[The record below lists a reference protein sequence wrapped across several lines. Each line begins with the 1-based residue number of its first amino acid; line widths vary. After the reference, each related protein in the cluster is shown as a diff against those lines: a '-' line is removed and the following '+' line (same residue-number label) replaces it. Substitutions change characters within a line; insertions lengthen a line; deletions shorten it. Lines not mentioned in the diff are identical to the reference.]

1 MKRRIFCCLTAALA
15 ISLAA
20 CGSGNGS
27 SVGTDETDMEAPAT
41 KPSEDM
47 ELDPEFSVDTEESED
62 SGNSEDL
69 RNLKDSKDLAGSEDM
84 ESSEDPEDLESS
96 EDPEEDGNAD
106 ASVTVDG
113 QLLTTPYFTVK
124 LPEDWK
130 DLVSWSA
137 YQHTYE
143 NEQYYSLGFAA
154 KECAEAGEGGNLCSV
169 QVSTV
174 PPQFIRYVG
183 GEFVCGLKKTGEKKV
198 SAYIGVSYPTDVQFG
213 EKTKDL
219 YDKLYAEAQKIK
231 DSIAPASGYEKVEM
245 TYAEAL
251 ADVKTTDTG
260 VILDAAM
267 HTFTMQTMG
276 GDIITFGV
284 DDLSAASKDE
294 ILLGHCYEIT
304 YTGLIENDGDT
315 SGASL
320 VSLKNIDDIVAEKNF
335 DAMYTASQVVLA
347 FHMKS
352 PDYLA
357 GLCRFPMTLDGKKI
371 SSQEELASMD
381 FDDAFTA
388 DLQRNIRYCDLVDA
402 EISGDRFSIS
412 LIGQAP
418 EVVIEKNKDA
428 DTWSVTAINNQ

>member
-1 MKRRIFCCLTAALA
+1 MQKMKRRIFCCLTAALA

-27 SVGTDETDMEAPAT
+27 SAVTDEADMDAPAT

-47 ELDPEFSVDTEESED
+47 ELDSGFSVDTEESED
-62 SGNSEDL
+62 PGNSEDS
-69 RNLKDSKDLAGSEDM
+69 KDS
-84 ESSEDPEDLESS
+84 EDLESS
-96 EDPEEDGNAD
+96 ETLEEDENAD

-143 NEQYYSLGFAA
+143 NEQDYSLGFAA
-154 KECAEAGEGGNLCSV
+154 KECAEAGEGGNLCSI
-169 QVSTV
+169 QVSTA

-183 GEFVCGLKKTGEKKV
+183 GEFVCGLKKTGEQKV

-251 ADVKTTDTG
+251 ADVETTDTG

-284 DDLSAASKDE
+284 DDMSAVSKDE

-320 VSLKNIDDIVAEKNF
+320 VSLKNIDDTVAEKNF
-335 DAMYTASQVVLA
+335 DAMYTASR
-347 FHMKS
+347 
-352 PDYLA
+352 
-357 GLCRFPMTLDGKKI
+357 LCWPFI
-371 SSQEELASMD
+371 
-381 FDDAFTA
+381 
-388 DLQRNIRYCDLVDA
+388 
-402 EISGDRFSIS
+402 
-412 LIGQAP
+412 
-418 EVVIEKNKDA
+418 
-428 DTWSVTAINNQ
+428 

>member
-27 SVGTDETDMEAPAT
+27 SAGTDEADMDAPAT

-47 ELDPEFSVDTEESED
+47 ELDSGFSVDMEESED
-62 SGNSEDL
+62 PGNSEESEDPGNSEDS
-69 RNLKDSKDLAGSEDM
+69 KDS
-84 ESSEDPEDLESS
+84 EDLESS
-96 EDPEEDGNAD
+96 ETLEEDGNAD
-106 ASVTVDG
+106 ASVTVEG
-113 QLLTTPYFTVK
+113 QLLTTPYFTVE

-143 NEQYYSLGFAA
+143 NEQDYSLGFAA
-154 KECAEAGEGGNLCSV
+154 KECAEAGEGGNLCSI
-169 QVSTV
+169 QVSTA

-183 GEFVCGLKKTGEKKV
+183 GEFVCGLKKTGEQKV

-251 ADVKTTDTG
+251 ADVETTDTG

-284 DDLSAASKDE
+284 DDMSAASKDE

-320 VSLKNIDDIVAEKNF
+320 VSLKNIDNTVAEKNF

-352 PDYLA
+352 SDYLA

>member
-27 SVGTDETDMEAPAT
+27 SAVTDEADMDAPAT
-41 KPSEDM
+41 KLSEDM
-47 ELDPEFSVDTEESED
+47 ELDSGFSVDTEESED
-62 SGNSEDL
+62 HGNSENSKDL
-69 RNLKDSKDLAGSEDM
+69 EDSKDS
-84 ESSEDPEDLESS
+84 EDLESS
-96 EDPEEDGNAD
+96 ETPEEDENAD

-137 YQHTYE
+137 YQHTDE
-143 NEQYYSLGFAA
+143 SEQYYSLGFAA
-154 KECAEAGEGGNLCSV
+154 KECAEAGEGGNLCSI
-169 QVSTV
+169 QVSSA

-183 GEFVCGLKKTGEKKV
+183 GEFVCGLKKTGEQKV

-251 ADVKTTDTG
+251 ADVETTDTG

-284 DDLSAASKDE
+284 DDMSAASKDE

-320 VSLKNIDDIVAEKNF
+320 VSLKNIDDTVAEKNF

-352 PDYLA
+352 SDYLA

>member
-27 SVGTDETDMEAPAT
+27 SAGTDEADMDAPAT

-47 ELDPEFSVDTEESED
+47 ELDSGFSVDTEESED
-62 SGNSEDL
+62 PGNSEESEDPGNSEDS
-69 RNLKDSKDLAGSEDM
+69 KDS
-84 ESSEDPEDLESS
+84 EDLESS
-96 EDPEEDGNAD
+96 ETLEEDGNAD
-106 ASVTVDG
+106 ASVTVEG
-113 QLLTTPYFTVK
+113 QLLTTPYFTVE

-143 NEQYYSLGFAA
+143 NEQDYSLGFAA
-154 KECAEAGEGGNLCSV
+154 KECAEAGEGGNICSI
-169 QVSTV
+169 QVSTA

-183 GEFVCGLKKTGEKKV
+183 GEFVCGLKKTGEQKV

-251 ADVKTTDTG
+251 SDVETTDTG

-284 DDLSAASKDE
+284 DDMSAASKDE

-320 VSLKNIDDIVAEKNF
+320 VSLKNIDNTVAEKNF
-335 DAMYTASQVVLA
+335 DAMYAASQVVLA

-352 PDYLA
+352 SDYLA

>member
-27 SVGTDETDMEAPAT
+27 SAVTDEADMDAPAT

-47 ELDPEFSVDTEESED
+47 ELDSGFSVDTEESED
-62 SGNSEDL
+62 PGNSEDSKDL
-69 RNLKDSKDLAGSEDM
+69 EDSKDSKDS
-84 ESSEDPEDLESS
+84 EDLESS
-96 EDPEEDGNAD
+96 ETPEGDENAD

-113 QLLTTPYFTVK
+113 QLLTTPYFTVE

-137 YQHTYE
+137 YQHTDE
-143 NEQYYSLGFAA
+143 NEQDYSLGFAA
-154 KECAEAGEGGNLCSV
+154 KECAEAGEGGNLCSI
-169 QVSTV
+169 QVSTA

-183 GEFVCGLKKTGEKKV
+183 GEFVCGLKKTGEQKV

-251 ADVKTTDTG
+251 ADVETTDTG

-284 DDLSAASKDE
+284 DDMSAASKDE

-320 VSLKNIDDIVAEKNF
+320 VSLKNIDDTVAEKNF
-335 DAMYTASQVVLA
+335 DAMYMASQVVLA

-352 PDYLA
+352 SDYLA

>member
-27 SVGTDETDMEAPAT
+27 SAVTDEADMDAPAT

-47 ELDPEFSVDTEESED
+47 ELDSGFSVDMEESED
-62 SGNSEDL
+62 PGNSEESEDPGNSEDS
-69 RNLKDSKDLAGSEDM
+69 KDS
-84 ESSEDPEDLESS
+84 EDLESS
-96 EDPEEDGNAD
+96 ETLEEDGNAD
-106 ASVTVDG
+106 ASVTVEG
-113 QLLTTPYFTVK
+113 QLLTTPYFTVE

-143 NEQYYSLGFAA
+143 NEQDYSLGFAA
-154 KECAEAGEGGNLCSV
+154 KECAEAGEGGNLCSI
-169 QVSTV
+169 QVSTA

-183 GEFVCGLKKTGEKKV
+183 GEFVCGLKKTGEQKV

-251 ADVKTTDTG
+251 ADVETTDTG

-284 DDLSAASKDE
+284 DDMSAASKDE

-320 VSLKNIDDIVAEKNF
+320 VSLKNIDNTVAEKNF

-352 PDYLA
+352 SDYLA

>member
-27 SVGTDETDMEAPAT
+27 SAGTDEADMDAPAT

-47 ELDPEFSVDTEESED
+47 ELDSGFSVDTEESED
-62 SGNSEDL
+62 PGNSEESEDPGNSEDS
-69 RNLKDSKDLAGSEDM
+69 KDS
-84 ESSEDPEDLESS
+84 EDLESS
-96 EDPEEDGNAD
+96 ETLEEDGNAD
-106 ASVTVDG
+106 ASVTVEG
-113 QLLTTPYFTVK
+113 QLLTTPYFTVE

-143 NEQYYSLGFAA
+143 NEQDYSLGFAA
-154 KECAEAGEGGNLCSV
+154 KECAEAGEGGNLCAI

-183 GEFVCGLKKTGEKKV
+183 GEFVCGLKKTGEQKV

-251 ADVKTTDTG
+251 ADVETTDTG

-284 DDLSAASKDE
+284 DDMSAASKDE

-320 VSLKNIDDIVAEKNF
+320 VSLKNIDNTVAEKNF

-352 PDYLA
+352 SDYLA

>member
-1 MKRRIFCCLTAALA
+1 
-15 ISLAA
+15 
-20 CGSGNGS
+20 
-27 SVGTDETDMEAPAT
+27 
-41 KPSEDM
+41 
-47 ELDPEFSVDTEESED
+47 
-62 SGNSEDL
+62 
-69 RNLKDSKDLAGSEDM
+69 M
-84 ESSEDPEDLESS
+84 ESSETL
-96 EDPEEDGNAD
+96 EEDGNAD
-106 ASVTVDG
+106 ASVTVEG
-113 QLLTTPYFTVK
+113 QLLTTPYFTVE

-137 YQHTYE
+137 YQHTDE
-143 NEQYYSLGFAA
+143 SEQYYSLGFAA
-154 KECAEAGEGGNLCSV
+154 KECAEAGEGGSLCSI
-169 QVSTV
+169 QVSTA

-183 GEFVCGLKKTGEKKV
+183 GEFVCGLKKTGEQKV

-251 ADVKTTDTG
+251 SDVETTDTG

-276 GDIITFGV
+276 GDIITFDV
-284 DDLSAASKDE
+284 DDMSAASKDE

-320 VSLKNIDDIVAEKNF
+320 VSLKNIDDTVAEKNF

-352 PDYLA
+352 SDYLA

>member
-27 SVGTDETDMEAPAT
+27 SAGTDEADMDAPAT

-47 ELDPEFSVDTEESED
+47 ELDSGFSVDMEESED
-62 SGNSEDL
+62 PGNSEESEDPGNSEDS
-69 RNLKDSKDLAGSEDM
+69 KDS
-84 ESSEDPEDLESS
+84 EDLESS
-96 EDPEEDGNAD
+96 ETLEEDGNAD
-106 ASVTVDG
+106 ASVTVEG
-113 QLLTTPYFTVK
+113 QLLTTPYFTVE

-143 NEQYYSLGFAA
+143 NEQDYSLGFAS
-154 KECAEAGEGGNLCSV
+154 KECAEAGEGGNLCAI
-169 QVSTV
+169 QVSTA

-183 GEFVCGLKKTGEKKV
+183 GEFVCGLKKTGEQKV

-251 ADVKTTDTG
+251 ADVETTDTG

-284 DDLSAASKDE
+284 DDMSAASKDE

-320 VSLKNIDDIVAEKNF
+320 VSLKNIDNTVAEKNF

-352 PDYLA
+352 SDYLA

>member
-27 SVGTDETDMEAPAT
+27 SAVTDEADMDAPAT
-41 KPSEDM
+41 KLSEDM
-47 ELDPEFSVDTEESED
+47 ELDSGFSVDTEESED
-62 SGNSEDL
+62 PGNSEDSKDL
-69 RNLKDSKDLAGSEDM
+69 EDSKDS
-84 ESSEDPEDLESS
+84 EDLESS
-96 EDPEEDGNAD
+96 ETPEEDGNAD

-154 KECAEAGEGGNLCSV
+154 KECAEAGEGGNLCSI
-169 QVSTV
+169 QVSSA

-183 GEFVCGLKKTGEKKV
+183 GEFVCGLKKTGEQKV

-251 ADVKTTDTG
+251 ADVETTDTG

-267 HTFTMQTMG
+267 HTFTLQTMG

-284 DDLSAASKDE
+284 DDMSAASKDE

-320 VSLKNIDDIVAEKNF
+320 VSLKNIDDTVAEKNF

-352 PDYLA
+352 SDYLA

>member
-27 SVGTDETDMEAPAT
+27 SAVTDEADMDAPAT
-41 KPSEDM
+41 KLSEDM
-47 ELDPEFSVDTEESED
+47 ELDSGFSVDTEESED
-62 SGNSEDL
+62 PGNSEDSKDL
-69 RNLKDSKDLAGSEDM
+69 EDSKDS
-84 ESSEDPEDLESS
+84 EDLESS
-96 EDPEEDGNAD
+96 ETPEEDENAD

-130 DLVSWSA
+130 NLVSWSA
-137 YQHTYE
+137 YQHTDE
-143 NEQYYSLGFAA
+143 SEQYYSLGFAA
-154 KECAEAGEGGNLCSV
+154 KECAEAGEGGNLCSI
-169 QVSTV
+169 QVSTA

-183 GEFVCGLKKTGEKKV
+183 GEFVCGLKKTGEQKV

-251 ADVKTTDTG
+251 ADVETTDTG

-267 HTFTMQTMG
+267 HTFTMQTMS

-284 DDLSAASKDE
+284 DDMSAASKDE

-320 VSLKNIDDIVAEKNF
+320 VSLKNIDDTVAEKNF

-352 PDYLA
+352 SDYLA

-428 DTWSVTAINNQ
+428 DTWSVTAINNK

>member
-27 SVGTDETDMEAPAT
+27 SAVTDEADMDAPAT

-47 ELDPEFSVDTEESED
+47 ELDSGFSVDTEESED
-62 SGNSEDL
+62 PGNSEDSK
-69 RNLKDSKDLAGSEDM
+69 NLEDSKDSKDS
-84 ESSEDPEDLESS
+84 EDLESS
-96 EDPEEDGNAD
+96 ETPEEDENAD

-143 NEQYYSLGFAA
+143 NEQDYSLGFAA
-154 KECAEAGEGGNLCSV
+154 KECAEAGEGGNLCSI
-169 QVSTV
+169 QVSTA

-183 GEFVCGLKKTGEKKV
+183 GEFVCGLKKTGEQKV

-219 YDKLYAEAQKIK
+219 YDKLYAEAQKIR

-251 ADVKTTDTG
+251 ADVETTDTG

-284 DDLSAASKDE
+284 DDMSAVSKDE

-320 VSLKNIDDIVAEKNF
+320 VSLKNIDNTVAEKNF

-352 PDYLA
+352 SDYLA

-381 FDDAFTA
+381 FDGAFTA

>member
-27 SVGTDETDMEAPAT
+27 SAGTDEADMDAPAT

-47 ELDPEFSVDTEESED
+47 ELDSGFSVDTEESED
-62 SGNSEDL
+62 PGNSEESEDPGNSEDS
-69 RNLKDSKDLAGSEDM
+69 KDSEDL
-84 ESSEDPEDLESS
+84 EDLESS
-96 EDPEEDGNAD
+96 ETPEGDENAD

-143 NEQYYSLGFAA
+143 NEQDYSLGFAA
-154 KECAEAGEGGNLCSV
+154 KECAEAGEGGNLCSI
-169 QVSTV
+169 QVSSA

-183 GEFVCGLKKTGEKKV
+183 GEFVCGLKKTGEQKV

-251 ADVKTTDTG
+251 ADVETTDTG

-284 DDLSAASKDE
+284 DDMSAASTDE

-320 VSLKNIDDIVAEKNF
+320 VSLKNIDDTVAEKNF

-352 PDYLA
+352 SDYLA

>member
-27 SVGTDETDMEAPAT
+27 SAVTDEADMDAPAT

-47 ELDPEFSVDTEESED
+47 ELDSGFSVDTEELED
-62 SGNSEDL
+62 PGNSEDSKEL
-69 RNLKDSKDLAGSEDM
+69 EDSKDS
-84 ESSEDPEDLESS
+84 EDLESS
-96 EDPEEDGNAD
+96 ETPEEDENAD

-113 QLLTTPYFTVK
+113 QLLTTPYFTMK

-143 NEQYYSLGFAA
+143 NEQDYSLGFAA
-154 KECAEAGEGGNLCSV
+154 KECAEAGEGGNLCSI
-169 QVSTV
+169 QVSSA

-183 GEFVCGLKKTGEKKV
+183 GEFVCGLKKTGEQKV

-251 ADVKTTDTG
+251 ADVETTDTG

-276 GDIITFGV
+276 GDIIIFGV
-284 DDLSAASKDE
+284 DDMSAASKDE

-320 VSLKNIDDIVAEKNF
+320 VSLKNIDDTVAEKNF

-347 FHMKS
+347 FHMKDS
-352 PDYLA
+352 DYLT

-371 SSQEELASMD
+371 SSKEELTSMD
-381 FDDAFTA
+381 FDDVFTA

-418 EVVIEKNKDA
+418 EVVIEKNKEA

>member
-27 SVGTDETDMEAPAT
+27 SVVTDEADMDAPAT

-47 ELDPEFSVDTEESED
+47 ELDSGFSVDTEESED
-62 SGNSEDL
+62 PGNSEESEDPGNSEDS
-69 RNLKDSKDLAGSEDM
+69 KDSEDL
-84 ESSEDPEDLESS
+84 EDLESS
-96 EDPEEDGNAD
+96 ETPEEDGNAD

-137 YQHTYE
+137 YQHTDE
-143 NEQYYSLGFAA
+143 SEQYYSLGFAV
-154 KECAEAGEGGNLCSV
+154 KECAEAGEGGNLCSI
-169 QVSTV
+169 QVSTA

-183 GEFVCGLKKTGEKKV
+183 GEFVCALKKTGEQKV

-231 DSIAPASGYEKVEM
+231 DSIAPAPGYEKVEM

-251 ADVKTTDTG
+251 SDVETTDTG

-284 DDLSAASKDE
+284 DDMSAASKDE

-320 VSLKNIDDIVAEKNF
+320 VSLKNIDNTVAEKNF

-352 PDYLA
+352 SDYLA

>member
-27 SVGTDETDMEAPAT
+27 SAGTDEADMDAPAT

-47 ELDPEFSVDTEESED
+47 ELDSGFSVDTEESED
-62 SGNSEDL
+62 PGNSED
-69 RNLKDSKDLAGSEDM
+69 SKDLEDLKDLEDSEDL
-84 ESSEDPEDLESS
+84 EDLESS
-96 EDPEEDGNAD
+96 ETPEGDENAD

-137 YQHTYE
+137 YQHTDE
-143 NEQYYSLGFAA
+143 SEQDYSLGFAA
-154 KECAEAGEGGNLCSV
+154 KECAEAGEGGNLCSI
-169 QVSTV
+169 QVSTA

-183 GEFVCGLKKTGEKKV
+183 GEFVCGLKKTGEQKV

-251 ADVKTTDTG
+251 ADVETTDTG

-267 HTFTMQTMG
+267 HTFTMQTMS

-284 DDLSAASKDE
+284 DDMSSVSKDE

-320 VSLKNIDDIVAEKNF
+320 VSLKNIDDTVAEKNF

-352 PDYLA
+352 SDYLA
-357 GLCRFPMTLDGKKI
+357 GLCRFPMALDGKKI

>member
-1 MKRRIFCCLTAALA
+1 M
-15 ISLAA
+15 
-20 CGSGNGS
+20 
-27 SVGTDETDMEAPAT
+27 
-41 KPSEDM
+41 
-47 ELDPEFSVDTEESED
+47 
-62 SGNSEDL
+62 
-69 RNLKDSKDLAGSEDM
+69 
-84 ESSEDPEDLESS
+84 
-96 EDPEEDGNAD
+96 
-106 ASVTVDG
+106 
-113 QLLTTPYFTVK
+113 
-124 LPEDWK
+124 
-130 DLVSWSA
+130 
-137 YQHTYE
+137 
-143 NEQYYSLGFAA
+143 
-154 KECAEAGEGGNLCSV
+154 
-169 QVSTV
+169 
-174 PPQFIRYVG
+174 
-183 GEFVCGLKKTGEKKV
+183 
-198 SAYIGVSYPTDVQFG
+198 
-213 EKTKDL
+213 
-219 YDKLYAEAQKIK
+219 YDNLYAEAQKIK

-251 ADVKTTDTG
+251 ADVETTDTG

-284 DDLSAASKDE
+284 DDMSAASKDE

-320 VSLKNIDDIVAEKNF
+320 VSLKNIDNTVAEKNF

-352 PDYLA
+352 SDYLA

>member
-20 CGSGNGS
+20 CGSGNGFS
-27 SVGTDETDMEAPAT
+27 AGTDEADMDAPAT

-47 ELDPEFSVDTEESED
+47 ELDSGFSVDTEESED
-62 SGNSEDL
+62 TGNSEDSKDL
-69 RNLKDSKDLAGSEDM
+69 EDSKDSEDL
-84 ESSEDPEDLESS
+84 EDLESS
-96 EDPEEDGNAD
+96 ETQEEDGNAD
-106 ASVTVDG
+106 ASVTVEG
-113 QLLTTPYFTVK
+113 QLLTTPYFTVE

-137 YQHTYE
+137 YQHTDE
-143 NEQYYSLGFAA
+143 NEQDYSLGFAA
-154 KECAEAGEGGNLCSV
+154 KECAKAGEGGNLCAI

-183 GEFVCGLKKTGEKKV
+183 GEFVCGLKKTGEQKV

-251 ADVKTTDTG
+251 ADVETTDTG

-267 HTFTMQTMG
+267 HTFTMQTMS

-284 DDLSAASKDE
+284 DGMSAVSKDE

-320 VSLKNIDDIVAEKNF
+320 VSLKNIDDTVAEKNF

-352 PDYLA
+352 SDYLA

>member
-27 SVGTDETDMEAPAT
+27 SAVTDEADMDAPAT

-47 ELDPEFSVDTEESED
+47 ELDSGFSVDTEESED
-62 SGNSEDL
+62 PGNSEDSKDL
-69 RNLKDSKDLAGSEDM
+69 EDSKDSKDS
-84 ESSEDPEDLESS
+84 EDLESS
-96 EDPEEDGNAD
+96 ETPEGDENAD

-113 QLLTTPYFTVK
+113 QLLTTPYFTVE

-137 YQHTYE
+137 YQHTDE
-143 NEQYYSLGFAA
+143 NEQDYSLGFAA
-154 KECAEAGEGGNLCSV
+154 KECAEAGEGGNLCSI
-169 QVSTV
+169 QVSTA

-183 GEFVCGLKKTGEKKV
+183 GEFVCGLKKTGEQKV

-251 ADVKTTDTG
+251 ADVETTDTG

-284 DDLSAASKDE
+284 DDMSAASKDE

-320 VSLKNIDDIVAEKNF
+320 VSLKNIDDTVAEKNF

-352 PDYLA
+352 SDYLA

-418 EVVIEKNKDA
+418 EVVIEKDKNA
-428 DTWSVTAINNQ
+428 DTWAVTAINNK

>member
-20 CGSGNGS
+20 CGNGNGS
-27 SVGTDETDMEAPAT
+27 SAGTDEAGMDAPAT

-47 ELDPEFSVDTEESED
+47 ELDSGFSVDTEESED
-62 SGNSEDL
+62 PGNSEDSKDL
-69 RNLKDSKDLAGSEDM
+69 EDSKDS
-84 ESSEDPEDLESS
+84 EDLESS

-154 KECAEAGEGGNLCSV
+154 KECAEAEGGNLCSV

-183 GEFVCGLKKTGEKKV
+183 GEFVCGLKKTGEQKV

-251 ADVKTTDTG
+251 ADVETTDTG

-284 DDLSAASKDE
+284 DDMSAASKDE

-320 VSLKNIDDIVAEKNF
+320 VSLKNIDDTVAEKNF

-347 FHMKS
+347 FYMKS
-352 PDYLA
+352 SDYLA

-428 DTWSVTAINNQ
+428 DTWSVTAINNK